1 MRLKGDV
8 LKQIRRK
15 RGLSQTAL
23 SEGICTQA
31 TISLMEKQNRIPK
44 MNILTAICAR
54 LDISVDKIIENDDV
68 SMTAQFDEISSLIVR
83 HDYEEA
89 DVRIHKIKVTKLQND
104 FDKQRYYYLLGILQV
119 SQGEVDDAI
128 FNFELILTQFS
139 TMSANI
145 YWALTTVGM
154 AMAYEKRGNEERALK
169 FLQRAVTLI
178 DEKQLTGGKRQW
190 IIIYRNIADLYL
202 KLNQTDD
209 AIGIAERGIELCR
222 NDLSMFLLSDYYQI
236 IAQAQEIEGNKEGAI
251 ENYVIAKSLLTI
263 TQDVDGDEQVSE
275 KLAALRA

>member
-54 LDISVDKIIENDDV
+54 LDIPVDKIIENDDV
-68 SMTAQFDEISSLIVR
+68 SMTSQFDEISLLIVQE
-83 HDYEEA
+83 DYEEA
-89 DVRIHKIKVTKLQND
+89 EARLKKIKVKKLQND
-104 FDKQRYYYLLGILQV
+104 FDKQRYYYLLGVLKVATGQV
-119 SQGEVDDAI
+119 DEAI

-202 KLNQTDD
+202 KLKQPND
-209 AIGIAERGIELCR
+209 AMAIAGRGIDICR
-222 NDLSMFLLSDYYQI
+222 EDLTMFLLSDYYQI
-236 IAQAQEIEGNKEGAI
+236 TAKAAELLADRATALQNFT
-251 ENYVIAKSLLTI
+251 IAKSLLLI
-263 TQDVDGDEQVSE
+263 NGEETQAQAVQAEIDGLQ
-275 KLAALRA
+275 

>member
-89 DVRIHKIKVTKLQND
+89 DVRIHKIKVKKLQND

-209 AIGIAERGIELCR
+209 AIEIAERGIELCR

-263 TQDVDGDEQVSE
+263 TQDVDGDGQVSE

>member
-54 LDISVDKIIENDDV
+54 LDIPVDKIIENDDV
-68 SMTAQFDEISSLIVR
+68 SMTSQFDEISLLIVQE
-83 HDYEEA
+83 DYEEA
-89 DVRIHKIKVTKLQND
+89 EARLKKIKVKKLQND
-104 FDKQRYYYLLGILQV
+104 FDKQRYYYLLGVLQV
-119 SQGEVDDAI
+119 ATGQVDEAI

-154 AMAYEKRGNEERALK
+154 AMAYEKRGNEVRALK

-202 KLNQTDD
+202 KLKQPND
-209 AIGIAERGIELCR
+209 AMAIAGRGIDICR
-222 NDLSMFLLSDYYQI
+222 EDLTMFLLSDYYQI
-236 IAQAQEIEGNKEGAI
+236 TAKAAELLADRATALQNFT
-251 ENYVIAKSLLTI
+251 IAKSLLLI
-263 TQDVDGDEQVSE
+263 NGEEAQAQAVQAEIDGLQ
-275 KLAALRA
+275 

>member
-54 LDISVDKIIENDDV
+54 LDIPVDKIIENDDV
-68 SMTAQFDEISSLIVR
+68 SMTSQFDEISLLIVQE
-83 HDYEEA
+83 DYEEA
-89 DVRIHKIKVTKLQND
+89 EARLKKIKVKKLQND
-104 FDKQRYYYLLGILQV
+104 FDKQRYYYLLGVLQV
-119 SQGEVDDAI
+119 ATGQVDEAI

-202 KLNQTDD
+202 KLKQPND
-209 AIGIAERGIELCR
+209 AMAIAGRGIDICR
-222 NDLSMFLLSDYYQI
+222 EDLTMFLLSDYYQI
-236 IAQAQEIEGNKEGAI
+236 TAKAAELLADRATALQNFT
-251 ENYVIAKSLLTI
+251 IAKSLLLI
-263 TQDVDGDEQVSE
+263 NGEEAQAQAVQVE
-275 KLAALRA
+275 IYGLQ